1 MRPALALTLLA
12 SLSAFPALAAVG
24 EPSGI
29 PPRLRAGPNE
39 QLAFHLTG
47 NGVNVYQCK
56 STVANPNVYAWYFV
70 APDATLY
77 DGSHEVA
84 RMASPNQMEALSD
97 TTSVSG
103 FVRAAQS
110 AGPNDLPW
118 MRASAL
124 ANGDAGLFAGV
135 TSYQRVNT
143 RGGAAPAT
151 GCNADNVGEEARIA
165 FDADFYFYRAAT

>member
-1 MRPALALTLLA
+1 MRPANAFALLA
-12 SLSAFPALAAVG
+12 SLATFTAVAAIG
-24 EPSGI
+24 EPAGI

-39 QLAFHLTG
+39 QLAFRLTG

-56 STVANPNVYAWYFV
+56 STVANPDVYAWYFV

-84 RMASPNQMEALSD
+84 RMASPDQMEALSD

-110 AGPNDLPW
+110 AGPTDLPW

-124 ANGDAGLFAGV
+124 ANGDTGLFAGV

-143 RGGAAPAT
+143 RGGAAPAS
-151 GCNADNVGEEARIA
+151 GCSANNVGEEARIA
-165 FDADFYFYRAAT
+165 FDADFYFYRLAA

>member
-1 MRPALALTLLA
+1 MRPALVFAVLA
-12 SLSAFPALAAVG
+12 SLCAAPCLAAIG

-39 QLAFHLTG
+39 QLAFRLRG

-56 STVANPNVYAWYFV
+56 TTVANPEVYAWYFV

-84 RMASPNQMEALSD
+84 RMTSPNQMEALSD

-110 AGPNDLPW
+110 AGPSDLPW

-124 ANGDAGLFAGV
+124 ANGDSGLFAGV

-143 RGGAAPAT
+143 RGGAAPTT
-151 GCNADNVGEEARIA
+151 GCSADNVGEEARIA
-165 FDADFYFYRAAT
+165 FDADFYFYRAAA